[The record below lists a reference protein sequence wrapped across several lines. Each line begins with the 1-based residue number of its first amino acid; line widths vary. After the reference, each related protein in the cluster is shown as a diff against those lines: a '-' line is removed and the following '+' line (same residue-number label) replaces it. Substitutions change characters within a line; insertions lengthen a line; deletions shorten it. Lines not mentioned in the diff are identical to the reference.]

1 MKVHTDNG
9 LYGSEFKMRGENY
22 KSARNKRG
30 GKWSKTK
37 GKFKTPVFSALDLGT
52 NNCRLL
58 IATPTRNGF
67 RVIDAFSRIVRLGE
81 GLANTGVLSEDA
93 KERAVEALSL
103 CAQKISRREVTH
115 MRSVATEAC
124 RLATNCSGFVDQ
136 VWDKTGL
143 ALDVISPAEE
153 ARLAVMGCQSL
164 LSPDIDRA
172 LVFDI
177 GGGSTEIIWVDTT
190 DHRQPKILGWDSLPF
205 GVVRLSD
212 TYECHNIS
220 DGDYMKILMDV
231 TERLAAFDDKHGISQ
246 SIQAGRVQLMG
257 SSGTVTTLAS
267 LELGLD
273 AYDRSRVDGSLLLVD
288 NMANLTRRVAFTPF
302 DKRSELA
309 CVGAERADLLVPGC
323 AVFEAIL
330 RQWPTQSIR
339 VADRG
344 IREGVL
350 RGLLVNAGFDVDGQ
364 NAA

>member
-1 MKVHTDNG
+1 VHTDNG
-9 LYGSEFKMRGENY
+9 TYGSDIKMRGENY

-30 GKWSKTK
+30 GKYSK
-37 GKFKTPVFSALDLGT
+37 GKGKYKSPVFSALDLGT

-67 RVIDAFSRIVRLGE
+67 RVIDAFSRIVRLGD
-81 GLANTGVLSEDA
+81 GLAKTGVLSDDA
-93 KERAVEALSL
+93 KERAVEALTI

-124 RLATNCSGFVDQ
+124 RLATNCSDFVDQ
-136 VWDKTGL
+136 VWENTGI

-164 LSPDIDRA
+164 LSPNIDRA
-172 LVFDI
+172 IVFDI
-177 GGGSTEIIWVDTT
+177 GGGSTEVIWVDTT
-190 DHRQPKILGWDSLPF
+190 DHRQPKIMGWDSLPF

-212 TYECHNIS
+212 TYECHNIT
-220 DGDYMKILMDV
+220 DGDYLTIFNDV
-231 TERLAAFDDKHGISQ
+231 TARLDAFDKIHGISQ
-246 SIQAGRVQLMG
+246 CIQEGRVQLMG

-267 LELGLD
+267 IELGLD
-273 AYDRSRVDGSLLLVD
+273 GYDRSKVDGSLLLVD

-302 DKRSELA
+302 DQRAELS
-309 CVGAERADLLVPGC
+309 CVGSERADLLVPGC

-330 RQWPTQSIR
+330 RQWPAQSIR

-364 NAA
+364 NAS